1 MGKKVDLSDGVPPFA
16 DPEPEA
22 SNQPT
27 DWDWSDP
34 VPLPQPKQPTAAR
47 PPQQPRSDIRVLN
60 DSDQMI
66 RKTVPVRYSQRDELA
81 QLAAELQRAKADHR
95 AEANSPTKRITENT
109 LIRVAIDSLL
119 RNKSSLRGSDE
130 QELLAS
136 LTQIH

>member
-1 MGKKVDLSDGVPPFA
+1 MGKKVDLSDGVSPFV

-27 DWDWSDP
+27 D
-34 VPLPQPKQPTAAR
+34 VPRPQPKQPTAAR
-47 PPQQPRSDIRVLN
+47 PPQQPRSDIRVLD

-66 RKTVPVRYSQRDELA
+66 RKTVPVRYSQRNELA